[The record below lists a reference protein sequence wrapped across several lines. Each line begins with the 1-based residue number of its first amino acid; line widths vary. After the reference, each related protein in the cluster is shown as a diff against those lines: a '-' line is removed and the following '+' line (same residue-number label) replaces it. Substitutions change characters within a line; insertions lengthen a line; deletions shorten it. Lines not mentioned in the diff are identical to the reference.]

1 MARTTIDIDP
11 EVMRKL
17 KRRQLRDGKPLG
29 RIVSELLA
37 AALDETE
44 PAATADFAW
53 TTQSMGA
60 LVDLEDKE
68 AVRLALEGE
77 P

>member
-11 EVMRKL
+11 TVMREL
-17 KRRQLRDGKPLG
+17 KRRQLREGKSLG

-37 AALDETE
+37 AALDEPE
-44 PAATADFAW
+44 PAAYPEFAC
-53 TTQSMGA
+53 TIRDMGA

-68 AVRLALEGE
+68 ALQRALDGHQ
-77 P
+77 